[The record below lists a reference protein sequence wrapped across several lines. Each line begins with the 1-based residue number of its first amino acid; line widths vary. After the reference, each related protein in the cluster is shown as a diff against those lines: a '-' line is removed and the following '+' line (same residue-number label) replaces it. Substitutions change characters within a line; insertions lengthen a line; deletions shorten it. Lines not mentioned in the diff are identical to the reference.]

1 MNFHFFWH
9 VLLVSSPFRQNI
21 HRGMGIAVAGY
32 VQWTPIF
39 FLALC
44 VCFFLGEMGCLEP
57 GGDSF
62 HSNCLAGE
70 TASWRLMKL
79 HYHRTTHLSL
89 LFGCPERLWE
99 RIWTCW
105 FQIFSGVYLSRYSGC
120 AFRVGRTIRD
130 DKEMT
135 YWILCLLGESEK
147 ETASDDFVVSL

>member
-1 MNFHFFWH
+1 
-9 VLLVSSPFRQNI
+9 
-21 HRGMGIAVAGY
+21 MGIAVAGY
-32 VQWTPIF
+32 VQWTPLPPRFVCVF
-39 FLALC
+39 FFWWDGL
-44 VCFFLGEMGCLEP
+44 F

-62 HSNCLAGE
+62 HSKCLVEHLEVASKFGRPFKGCELPNEMLPGE
-70 TASWRLMKL
+70 TASSRLMKL
-79 HYHRTTHLSL
+79 HYHLTHLSL